1 MHSNSDFGDVWR
13 NPSIRFRNISV
24 GCICLLGLILP
35 QPLAWGWGETG
46 HVLSGKAAAMAMPA
60 EMPEFFRR
68 EADQLSYLT
77 AEPDRWRD
85 RGSAAV
91 TDAFNPD
98 HAINLELVPPGG
110 LEAKDRFAF
119 LAMLEKDGK
128 TSAVGMAPFRTLE
141 IYQRLRIEFRL
152 WRKATDPKTRG
163 WIEHRIINDAGI
175 LGHYVTDGSE
185 PLHTTI
191 HHHGWVGE
199 NPNEYTTDPQIHS
212 RFESQYV
219 ETHIVLSD
227 ITSKISGPPDLITN
241 EQAQIIAYFRATH
254 EQVVPLYELEKRA
267 PFNDATTAPENK
279 TFVVQRL
286 VFGVNMLRSLWW
298 SAWITSAPSPSIPP
312 VTPPPA

>member
-1 MHSNSDFGDVWR
+1 MHSKDDFVGSWR
-13 NPSIRFRNISV
+13 NPHTRFKTTLT
-24 GCICLLGLILP
+24 GCICLLWLVLP
-35 QPLAWGWGETG
+35 QPTAWGWGEVG
-46 HVLSGKAAAMAMPA
+46 HVLSGKAAAMAMPP

-68 EADQLSYLT
+68 EADHLGYLT

-85 RGSAAV
+85 RGSVAV

-110 LEAKDRFAF
+110 LEAKDRFAY

-141 IYQRLRIEFRL
+141 MYQRLRIEFRL
-152 WRKATDPKTRG
+152 WRKATDPTARG
-163 WIEHRIINDAGI
+163 WIEQRIINDAGI
-175 LGHYVTDGSE
+175 LGHYATDGSE

-199 NPNEYTTDPQIHS
+199 NPNGYATDPQIHS

-227 ITSKISGPPDLITN
+227 ITSKISGPPDLISN
-241 EQAQIIAYFRATH
+241 EQDEIIAYFRATH
-254 EQVVPLYELEKRA
+254 EQVVPLYELEKKA

-298 SAWITSAPSPSIPP
+298 SAWITSAPSPSISP